1 MDVVIAQPNFE
12 ILNII
17 LELTKVCPLS
27 SKNKE

>member
-1 MDVVIAQPNFE
+1 MDVVIAQPNLE

-27 SKNKE
+27 SNNN